1 MSLLQLYIDREKRW
15 RWRLRAD
22 DQDIVGVS
30 GVSFDTKADCIQYIE
45 EVIQQAKIAEIEESE
60 H

>member
-30 GVSFDTKADCIQYIE
+30 GASFKTKEDCIQYVE